1 MDQEVRARTIPDWA
15 PRRAGAARGVEGGS
29 ARAGCREPG
38 QVVGRVCGDV
48 RRASQDGARGRAE
61 STRSGAARATT
72 CRTGP
77 GGKSGLVD
85 ELHRDVACEERPSIE
100 AYAASTWE
108 SRAVEVVKTRVED
121 DATVGCG
128 GVARRHHERPPRG
141 GAGRDRVT
149 CDCSREGEPGLGA
162 EVIWGV
168 VDEPIPAFRRRGRLA
183 GPRGVT

>member
-1 MDQEVRARTIPDWA
+1 MDQEVLARTIPHWA
-15 PRRAGAARGVEGGS
+15 PRRAGAARRVEGGC

-48 RRASQDGARGRAE
+48 RRASQDGAGGRAE
-61 STRSGAARATT
+61 STRSGAARATAR
-72 CRTGP
+72 RTGP

-85 ELHRDVACEERPSIE
+85 ELHRDVACEERPAVE

-128 GVARRHHERPPRG
+128 GVEGRHHQRPPRG
-141 GAGRDRVT
+141 RPAPGPFPFDCNRAG
-149 CDCSREGEPGLGA
+149 E
-162 EVIWGV
+162 
-168 VDEPIPAFRRRGRLA
+168 A
-183 GPRGVT
+183 GPGGEAHWGGGW